1 MCRRWST
8 SWHEAR
14 GAAVGGLTAR
24 LLAGRLVLALALLL
38 APLAKWQAAPA
49 ATIAICAAGGGA
61 RQVPDPS
68 VPAAPAHVHC
78 DACLVAPPAMPVP
91 AAGLRRPVSVGL
103 ARAATAARHAAP
115 AALPPEQ
122 ARAPP
127 AA

>member
-8 SWHEAR
+8 SWPRVVAR
-14 GAAVGGLTAR
+14 AL
-24 LLAGRLVLALALLL
+24 LALALLL
-38 APLAKWQAAPA
+38 APLAGWQAAPA

-61 RQVPDPS
+61 KQVPDPLA
-68 VPAAPAHVHC
+68 PAAPAHVHC
-78 DACLVAPPAMPVP
+78 NACVIAPPALPVP
-91 AAGLRRPVSVGL
+91 AAGLHRPLSIGL
-103 ARAATAARHAAP
+103 AWAAAAARHAAP